1 MRSFLAACARNW
13 YWFVISVI
21 ACGCLAFLYG
31 KTQTQVYSSDA
42 YILVNTEDSQTN
54 GSQSHVF
61 SDLGVSTGVNG
72 IPDEMFKLRSTKL
85 MESVVAHLGLNVQY
99 YGHVYLRDVN
109 IYKSAPV
116 QVTPLNDIH
125 EDFTVTV
132 QPKSETEF
140 EFQINGGQWK
150 KAHFGNKVNTV
161 YGPVAITKTK
171 NFTKTDNL
179 AECLTIVRI
188 YTTRSIAK
196 RLVANLSAEKAD
208 KASNVVH
215 LSLTC
220 DNHDLSLDV
229 LNALIVAYNQEA
241 ISDKN
246 RVARSTENFIADRI
260 ESLSKDLSGV
270 DSRIAELKVA
280 GAGATMF
287 ADPSTG
293 VKYVENVSDAD
304 MQLRLATY
312 IRDHLASMHGTD
324 LIPSNTGIEN
334 SGIET
339 QINQYNE
346 AMLRY
351 QKIAAT
357 SSKENPVMVEL
368 SNSLNAMKGNIMRT
382 INSYIRTLSM
392 KQSRAVTES
401 NRAIGGMQA
410 VPSQEKAI
418 TEVTRQQKIKEQLYL
433 YLLNKREENALQL
446 AITEPNAKVVENASG
461 ASMPIAPNEMK
472 IMLLGLL
479 AGFCLPAF
487 VIFCIFWIYSL
498 DTTVHSRHEIED
510 NCDIPIIGE
519 LPAKS
524 RDQSKKEI
532 VVTEDGRDRITE
544 AFRIIRSNLDYM
556 VTPCKDHGV
565 VMQLTSTMA
574 GEGKSFIAINLA
586 LVCAHI
592 GKKVIA
598 VDVDLRKG
606 RFSEYIGVE
615 NTGVGLSAYLSG
627 AVDDIHSVITRGVLY
642 DNLDFI
648 SIGAIPPNPTN
659 LLMSDRFSQMIETL
673 KSEYDYVLLDTVPFG
688 IIADASLINRYADLT
703 IYIVRDG
710 RLDRRYLEELDKMS
724 KDQKIKNLT
733 MLLSVIG

>member
-246 RVARSTENFIADRI
+246 RVARSTE
-260 ESLSKDLSGV
+260 S
-270 DSRIAELKVA
+270 SR
-280 GAGATMF
+280 
-287 ADPSTG
+287 
-293 VKYVENVSDAD
+293 
-304 MQLRLATY
+304 
-312 IRDHLASMHGTD
+312 
-324 LIPSNTGIEN
+324 
-334 SGIET
+334 
-339 QINQYNE
+339 
-346 AMLRY
+346 
-351 QKIAAT
+351 
-357 SSKENPVMVEL
+357 
-368 SNSLNAMKGNIMRT
+368 
-382 INSYIRTLSM
+382 
-392 KQSRAVTES
+392 
-401 NRAIGGMQA
+401 
-410 VPSQEKAI
+410 
-418 TEVTRQQKIKEQLYL
+418 
-433 YLLNKREENALQL
+433 
-446 AITEPNAKVVENASG
+446 
-461 ASMPIAPNEMK
+461 
-472 IMLLGLL
+472 
-479 AGFCLPAF
+479 C
-487 VIFCIFWIYSL
+487 
-498 DTTVHSRHEIED
+498 
-510 NCDIPIIGE
+510 
-519 LPAKS
+519 
-524 RDQSKKEI
+524 
-532 VVTEDGRDRITE
+532 
-544 AFRIIRSNLDYM
+544 
-556 VTPCKDHGV
+556 
-565 VMQLTSTMA
+565 
-574 GEGKSFIAINLA
+574 
-586 LVCAHI
+586 
-592 GKKVIA
+592 
-598 VDVDLRKG
+598 RK
-606 RFSEYIGVE
+606 
-615 NTGVGLSAYLSG
+615 T
-627 AVDDIHSVITRGVLY
+627 
-642 DNLDFI
+642 
-648 SIGAIPPNPTN
+648 
-659 LLMSDRFSQMIETL
+659 
-673 KSEYDYVLLDTVPFG
+673 
-688 IIADASLINRYADLT
+688 
-703 IYIVRDG
+703 
-710 RLDRRYLEELDKMS
+710 
-724 KDQKIKNLT
+724 
-733 MLLSVIG
+733 